1 MNYNEM
7 RNQASITSPS
17 RELNPNIKAPDPIP
31 VNSDIIRA
39 LPNPLALPLHSSLS
53 ILEPRN
59 EELDLPIEP
68 TSATGGLGE
77 DQFALAFRLSPNA
90 MAISTLADGRLLAV
104 NDRLLNLVEY
114 QKDELIGTST
124 VELKFWVHPED
135 RTRFIHQLQ
144 TQGTIHNYEFD
155 FRLKSGQIKTG
166 LLSAN
171 IINFS
176 GQDCL
181 LSIINDI
188 TERKHTEEQVTRLA
202 KMSQAISSATD
213 FQTALDIALHQVCEI
228 TGWSYGE
235 VWIPATDGMAL
246 ECSNS
251 WYGKCTDINSPD
263 AAKFDQFREY
273 SAALT
278 ILPNEELPGRVWHQ
292 IQPEWVDDLATFP
305 DDLFLRLD
313 LAVKCGFNS
322 AFAVPIVTP
331 TTAQE
336 PVSVLAVLVFF
347 MAKKYPHDH
356 HFFELVTV
364 ISNQLGSVMQQKK
377 AVTEMQALFAAMT
390 DVVLVIDASGRC
402 LKIAPT
408 NPLSDYKPSAEIVG
422 KTLHEQFPAEQ
433 ADFILQAIQ
442 EALLTQQTVSIDYQ
456 LTVAGRDSWF
466 AANLSPLSHD
476 SVIWAARD
484 ISESKLL
491 ENKLRTSESKMRLF
505 FEAMNAIVLIID
517 VQDHTIANIEIAP
530 TNPTRFY
537 DFYIDPINQTIEYL
551 FQEETAQDWLDK
563 IQQALTTQQTIYFDY
578 SLQSEDNTVWFAASI
593 SAMSDQSIIWVAR
606 DITDRKQ
613 AEAALQVE
621 QDKSEQL
628 LLNILPELIANRL
641 KQDQRAIAEH
651 FDQVTILFA
660 DIVGFTP
667 LSARLQPIELVNM
680 LNQIFSTFDQL
691 ADQYGLEKIKTIG
704 DAYMVVGG
712 LPRPL
717 DDHATAIAQMA
728 LDMQEAIHEFQVQQ
742 GESFEIRIG
751 INTGSVVAGVIGRK
765 KFIYDLWGDAVNVAS
780 RMESSGEPGKIQ
792 VTATTY
798 QQLQHKF
805 IFEQRGA
812 VKVKGKGNMITY
824 WLLGRRK

>member
-1 MNYNEM
+1 M
-7 RNQASITSPS
+7 T
-17 RELNPNIKAPDPIP
+17 IP
-31 VNSDIIRA
+31 VNSGMIEA
-39 LPNPLALPLHSSLS
+39 LPNPLALSLHSSLT

-59 EELDLPIEP
+59 EELNQPILP
-68 TSATGGLGE
+68 TSTTGCLGE

-90 MAISTLADGRLLAV
+90 MAISTLTDGRLLAV
-104 NDRLLNLVEY
+104 NDRLLNLTEY
-114 QKDELIGTST
+114 QRDEIIGKTT
-124 VELKFWVHPED
+124 VEINFWLHPEE
-135 RTRFIHQLQ
+135 RTQFIQQVQ
-144 TQGTIHNYEFD
+144 TQGIIHNYEFN
-155 FRLKSGQIKTG
+155 FRLKSGQLKTG

-181 LSIINDI
+181 LAVINDI
-188 TERKHTEEQVTRLA
+188 TERKQAEEQVARLA
-202 KMSQAISSATD
+202 KMSQAISSAAD

-235 VWIPATDGMAL
+235 AWIPATDGMAL
-246 ECSNS
+246 ECSHS
-251 WYGKCTDINSPD
+251 WYRQCSDIDSPD
-263 AAKFDQFREY
+263 AAKFNQFREY
-273 SAALT
+273 SEALT
-278 ILPNEELPGRVWHQ
+278 FLPNEELPGRVWHRV
-292 IQPEWVDDLATFP
+292 QPEWVDDLATFS
-305 DDLFLRLD
+305 DDLFLRLE

-331 TTAQE
+331 SSNQE
-336 PVSVLAVLVFF
+336 TISVLAVLVFF
-347 MAKKYPHDH
+347 IAQKYPSDH
-356 HFFELVTV
+356 RFFELVTV

-377 AVTEMQALFAAMT
+377 AVTEIQALFAAMT

-408 NPLSDYKPSAEIVG
+408 NPLSAYKPSAEIVG
-422 KTLHEQFPAEQ
+422 KTLDEHLPAEQ

-442 EALLTQQTVSIDYQ
+442 EALLTQQTVSIEYQ
-456 LTVAGRDSWF
+456 LTVAGRDIWF
-466 AANLSPLSHD
+466 AANLSPLSND

-491 ENKLRTSESKMRLF
+491 EHKLRTSESKMRLF
-505 FEAMNAIVLIID
+505 FEAMNAVVLIID
-517 VQDHTIANIEIAP
+517 VQDRTIENIEIAP

-537 DFYIDPINQTIEYL
+537 DFHIDPISQTIESL
-551 FQEETAQDWLDK
+551 FQEEIALDWLDK

-578 SLQSEDNTVWFAASI
+578 SLQSEENTVWFAASI
-593 SAMSDQSIIWVAR
+593 SAMSEQSVIWVAR

-613 AEAALQVE
+613 AEAALQLE
-621 QDKSEQL
+621 QDKSERL

-691 ADQYGLEKIKTIG
+691 ADHYGLEKIKTIG

-712 LPRPL
+712 LPSPR

-728 LDMQEAIHEFQVQQ
+728 LDMQQAIYDFQKQQ
-742 GESFEIRIG
+742 GESFQIRIG

-792 VTATTY
+792 VTAITY
-798 QQLQHKF
+798 KQLKHKF
-805 IFEQRGA
+805 IFEQRGEIA
-812 VKVKGKGNMITY
+812 VKGKGDMITY
-824 WLLGRRK
+824 WLLDRRK

>member
-1 MNYNEM
+1 M
-7 RNQASITSPS
+7 RNQISTAIASRTWKP
-17 RELNPNIKAPDPIP
+17 AIP
-31 VNSDIIRA
+31 VPHLISVNDGNIEA
-39 LPNPLALPLHSSLS
+39 LPKPLTLPLHSSWITLT
-53 ILEPRN
+53 LTN
-59 EELDLPIEP
+59 EEVDPPIKP
-68 TSATGGLGE
+68 TSATEGLSE

-90 MAISTLADGRLLAV
+90 MAISTLANGRLLAV
-104 NDRLLNLVEY
+104 NDRLGNLIGY
-114 QKDELIGTST
+114 QPDELIGKTT

-135 RTRFIHQLQ
+135 RTRFIEQLQ
-144 TQGTIHNYEFD
+144 SQGIIHNYEFD
-155 FRLKSGQIKTG
+155 FCLKSGQVKTG
-166 LLSAN
+166 LLSAT
-171 IINFS
+171 IINFA

-181 LSIINDI
+181 LTVINDI
-188 TERKHTEEQVTRLA
+188 TERKQAEEQVARLA
-202 KMSQAISSATD
+202 KMSQAISSAAD
-213 FQTALDIALHQVCEI
+213 FQTALDVALHQVCEI

-235 VWIPATDGMAL
+235 AWIPATDGMAL
-246 ECSNS
+246 ECSPS
-251 WYGKCTDINSPD
+251 WYRKCTDINGID
-263 AAKFDQFREY
+263 VAKLDQFREY
-273 SAALT
+273 SSALT
-278 ILPNEELPGRVWHQ
+278 FLPNEELPGRAWCQ

-305 DDLFLRLD
+305 DDVFLRLE
-313 LAVKCGFNS
+313 LAVQCGFKS

-331 TTAQE
+331 ASVQE

-347 MAKKYPHDH
+347 MIKKHPPQNNL
-356 HFFELVTV
+356 FELVSV
-364 ISNQLGSVMQQKK
+364 ISTQLGSVIQQKK
-377 AVTEMQALFAAMT
+377 VITEMQALFAALT
-390 DVVLVIDASGRC
+390 DVVLVIDASGKC
-402 LKIAPT
+402 LKIVPT

-422 KTLHEQFPAEQ
+422 TTLHEQFPAKQ
-433 ADFILQAIQ
+433 ADCILQAIQ
-442 EALLTQQTVSIDYQ
+442 EALLTQQTVNIQYQ

-517 VQDHTIANIEIAP
+517 VQGNTIENVEIAP

-537 DFYIDPINQTIEYL
+537 DFYIDPISQTIEYL
-551 FQEETAQDWLDK
+551 FQEETAQNWFNK
-563 IQQALTTQQTIYFDY
+563 IQQALTTRQTIYFDY

-593 SAMSDQSIIWVAR
+593 SAMSEKSVIWVAR
-606 DITDRKQ
+606 DITDRKE
-613 AEAALQVE
+613 AEAALQLE

-628 LLNILPELIANRL
+628 LLNILPELIARRL
-641 KQDQRAIAEH
+641 KQEQSSIAEH

-717 DDHATAIAQMA
+717 ENHATAIGQMA
-728 LDMQEAIHEFQVQQ
+728 LDMQQAIQEFQKQQ

-798 QQLQHKF
+798 QQLQHQF

-812 VKVKGKGNMITY
+812 VKVKGKGDMITY
-824 WLLGRRK
+824 WLLGRR

>member
-1 MNYNEM
+1 
-7 RNQASITSPS
+7 
-17 RELNPNIKAPDPIP
+17 
-31 VNSDIIRA
+31 
-39 LPNPLALPLHSSLS
+39 
-53 ILEPRN
+53 
-59 EELDLPIEP
+59 
-68 TSATGGLGE
+68 
-77 DQFALAFRLSPNA
+77 
-90 MAISTLADGRLLAV
+90 
-104 NDRLLNLVEY
+104 
-114 QKDELIGTST
+114 
-124 VELKFWVHPED
+124 
-135 RTRFIHQLQ
+135 
-144 TQGTIHNYEFD
+144 
-155 FRLKSGQIKTG
+155 
-166 LLSAN
+166 
-171 IINFS
+171 
-176 GQDCL
+176 
-181 LSIINDI
+181 
-188 TERKHTEEQVTRLA
+188 
-202 KMSQAISSATD
+202 
-213 FQTALDIALHQVCEI
+213 
-228 TGWSYGE
+228 
-235 VWIPATDGMAL
+235 
-246 ECSNS
+246 
-251 WYGKCTDINSPD
+251 
-263 AAKFDQFREY
+263 
-273 SAALT
+273 
-278 ILPNEELPGRVWHQ
+278 
-292 IQPEWVDDLATFP
+292 
-305 DDLFLRLD
+305 
-313 LAVKCGFNS
+313 
-322 AFAVPIVTP
+322 
-331 TTAQE
+331 
-336 PVSVLAVLVFF
+336 
-347 MAKKYPHDH
+347 
-356 HFFELVTV
+356 
-364 ISNQLGSVMQQKK
+364 
-377 AVTEMQALFAAMT
+377 
-390 DVVLVIDASGRC
+390 VIDASGQC
-402 LKIAPT
+402 LKIVPT

-422 KTLHEQFPAEQ
+422 KTLHEQFPTEQ
-433 ADFILQAIQ
+433 ADFILQAIK
-442 EALLTQQTVSIDYQ
+442 EALLTQQTVNIDYQ
-456 LTVAGRDSWF
+456 LTVAGRDNWF

-530 TNPTRFY
+530 TTPTRFY

-563 IQQALTTQQTIYFDY
+563 IQQALTTQHTIYFDY

-593 SAMSDQSIIWVAR
+593 SAISDQSIIWVAR

-613 AEAALQVE
+613 AEAALQLE

-628 LLNILPELIANRL
+628 LLNILPELIARRL

-728 LDMQEAIHEFQVQQ
+728 LDMQQAIHEFQKQQ

-798 QQLQHKF
+798 QQLQHNF

-812 VKVKGKGNMITY
+812 VKVKGKGDMTTY

>member
-1 MNYNEM
+1 MNSNEM

-31 VNSDIIRA
+31 VNSDIIKA
-39 LPNPLALPLHSSLS
+39 LPSPLALPLHFSLS

-59 EELDLPIEP
+59 EELDQPIQP
-68 TSATGGLGE
+68 PSATGCLGE

-104 NDRLLNLVEY
+104 NDRLLHLVGY

-124 VELKFWVHPED
+124 VELKFWLHPEE
-135 RTRFIHQLQ
+135 RTRFIQQLQ

-155 FRLKSGQIKTG
+155 FRLKSGQVKTG

-188 TERKHTEEQVTRLA
+188 TERKHAEEQVTRLA

-246 ECSNS
+246 ECSPS
-251 WYGKCTDINSPD
+251 WYGKRTDIDSPD
-263 AAKFDQFREY
+263 ATKFDQFREY

-278 ILPNEELPGRVWHQ
+278 ILPNEELPGRVWHRV
-292 IQPEWVDDLATFP
+292 QPEWVDDLATFP

-331 TTAQE
+331 TAAQE

-347 MAKKYPHDH
+347 MAKKYPPDH

-422 KTLHEQFPAEQ
+422 KTLHEQFPVKQ

-563 IQQALTTQQTIYFDY
+563 IQQALTTQHTIYFDY

-593 SAMSDQSIIWVAR
+593 SAISDQSIIWVAR

-621 QDKSEQL
+621 QEKSEQL
-628 LLNILPELIANRL
+628 LLNILPELIAHRL

-728 LDMQEAIHEFQVQQ
+728 LDMQEAIHEFQKQQ

-812 VKVKGKGNMITY
+812 VKVKGKGDMITY
-824 WLLGRRK
+824 WLLGRSK

>member
-1 MNYNEM
+1 M
-7 RNQASITSPS
+7 
-17 RELNPNIKAPDPIP
+17 
-31 VNSDIIRA
+31 
-39 LPNPLALPLHSSLS
+39 HSSLT

-59 EELDLPIEP
+59 EELNQPIQTP
-68 TSATGGLGE
+68 SDTGGLGE

-104 NDRLLNLVEY
+104 NDRLLNLVGY

-124 VELKFWVHPED
+124 VELKFWLHPED
-135 RTRFIHQLQ
+135 RIRFIQQLQ

-171 IINFS
+171 MINFS

-246 ECSNS
+246 ECSHS

-263 AAKFDQFREY
+263 AEKFDQFREY

-278 ILPNEELPGRVWHQ
+278 FLPNEELPGRVWYRV
-292 IQPEWVDDLATFP
+292 QPEWVDDLAAFS
-305 DDLFLRLD
+305 DDLFLRLE
-313 LAVKCGFNS
+313 LAVQCGFNS

-347 MAKKYPHDH
+347 MAKNYPNDH
-356 HFFELVTV
+356 HLFELVTV

-456 LTVAGRDSWF
+456 LTVAGRDIWF

-621 QDKSEQL
+621 QEKSERL

-712 LPRPL
+712 LPCPL

-728 LDMQEAIHEFQVQQ
+728 LDMQQAIQEFQVQQ

-812 VKVKGKGNMITY
+812 VKVKGKGDMITY

>member
-1 MNYNEM
+1 
-7 RNQASITSPS
+7 
-17 RELNPNIKAPDPIP
+17 
-31 VNSDIIRA
+31 
-39 LPNPLALPLHSSLS
+39 
-53 ILEPRN
+53 
-59 EELDLPIEP
+59 
-68 TSATGGLGE
+68 
-77 DQFALAFRLSPNA
+77 
-90 MAISTLADGRLLAV
+90 
-104 NDRLLNLVEY
+104 
-114 QKDELIGTST
+114 
-124 VELKFWVHPED
+124 
-135 RTRFIHQLQ
+135 
-144 TQGTIHNYEFD
+144 
-155 FRLKSGQIKTG
+155 
-166 LLSAN
+166 
-171 IINFS
+171 
-176 GQDCL
+176 
-181 LSIINDI
+181 
-188 TERKHTEEQVTRLA
+188 
-202 KMSQAISSATD
+202 
-213 FQTALDIALHQVCEI
+213 
-228 TGWSYGE
+228 
-235 VWIPATDGMAL
+235 
-246 ECSNS
+246 
-251 WYGKCTDINSPD
+251 
-263 AAKFDQFREY
+263 
-273 SAALT
+273 
-278 ILPNEELPGRVWHQ
+278 
-292 IQPEWVDDLATFP
+292 
-305 DDLFLRLD
+305 
-313 LAVKCGFNS
+313 
-322 AFAVPIVTP
+322 
-331 TTAQE
+331 
-336 PVSVLAVLVFF
+336 
-347 MAKKYPHDH
+347 
-356 HFFELVTV
+356 
-364 ISNQLGSVMQQKK
+364 
-377 AVTEMQALFAAMT
+377 
-390 DVVLVIDASGRC
+390 
-402 LKIAPT
+402 
-408 NPLSDYKPSAEIVG
+408 
-422 KTLHEQFPAEQ
+422 
-433 ADFILQAIQ
+433 
-442 EALLTQQTVSIDYQ
+442 
-456 LTVAGRDSWF
+456 
-466 AANLSPLSHD
+466 
-476 SVIWAARD
+476 VIWAARD

-563 IQQALTTQQTIYFDY
+563 IQQALTTQHTIYFDY

-593 SAMSDQSIIWVAR
+593 SAISDQSIIWVAR

-613 AEAALQVE
+613 AEAALQLE

-628 LLNILPELIANRL
+628 LLNILPELIARRL

-728 LDMQEAIHEFQVQQ
+728 LDMQQAIHEFQKQQ

-798 QQLQHKF
+798 QQLQHNF

-812 VKVKGKGNMITY
+812 VKVKGKGDMTTY